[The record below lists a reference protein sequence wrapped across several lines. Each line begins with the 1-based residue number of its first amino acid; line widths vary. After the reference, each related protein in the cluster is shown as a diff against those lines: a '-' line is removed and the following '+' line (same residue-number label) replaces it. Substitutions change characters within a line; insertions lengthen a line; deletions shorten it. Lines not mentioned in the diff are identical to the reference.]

1 MNRITLRTLSSTLI
15 TTLPLAVAA
24 VFSSTSASAQTLATP
39 TTQALRTDVRAA
51 CPGIDAA
58 LQDSLAHTWLLT
70 QQPSMVRVLM
80 QVEGR
85 RVVGVSTVGGNF
97 RYSNPIKR
105 AVAQLACDAGGGGR
119 QQFSFEVRFAHE
131 DDLVTA
137 DNAGPVG
144 S

>member
-1 MNRITLRTLSSTLI
+1 MNLITLRTLSSTLI
-15 TTLPLAVAA
+15 TTLPLAMAA
-24 VFSSTSASAQTLATP
+24 VFSSLSASAQTLATP
-39 TTQALRTDVRAA
+39 TAPRTDVRTA

-58 LQDSLAHTWLLT
+58 LQDSLARTWLLT

-85 RVVGVSTVGGNF
+85 RVVGVSTAGGNVQ
-97 RYSNPIKR
+97 YSNPIKR
-105 AVAQLACDAGGGGR
+105 AVAQLVCDAGGGGR

-131 DDLVTA
+131 DDVVTA
-137 DNAGPVG
+137 DNAGAAG